1 MDEKYKEFIKDPQIL
16 DLLERM
22 KDWPE
27 RVERKKR
34 EYFERKAFVKKV
46 FGKAVE
52 QALGIKVKDD

>member
-27 RVERKKR
+27 GLSERKENTTSEKLLLKR
-34 EYFERKAFVKKV
+34 FLVGR
-46 FGKAVE
+46 
-52 QALGIKVKDD
+52 LSRR